1 MQKAIVLVLCAALI
15 LPGCA
20 ARAGARA
27 TRASDPTMSPVSVA
41 PVISVGEALAR
52 VPVGTRVRLDLAGG
66 RRVRG
71 TLMHAD
77 VTSVV
82 INPRVRVP
90 EPPVTIPVADVQ
102 GFDLEPSSNL
112 ARVIAIG
119 AAAGAAAAVG
129 VFWFVV
135 AMIDD

>member
-27 TRASDPTMSPVSVA
+27 TRASDPGMSPAAA

-66 RRVRG
+66 RRLRG

-77 VTSVV
+77 ATSIV

-102 GFDLEPSSNL
+102 GFDLEPASNL